1 MLLAIEI
8 FYLVLLALAVVTI
21 GLISVVV
28 VKNLY
33 KGQM

>member
-8 FYLVLLALAVVTI
+8 FYLVLLVLAVVVI
-21 GLISVVV
+21 GAISVVV
-28 VKNLY
+28 IKNLY

>member
-8 FYLVLLALAVVTI
+8 FFLVLLALTVVTI

>member
-8 FYLVLLALAVVTI
+8 FYLVLLALAILTITWIGFVVI
-21 GLISVVV
+21 
-28 VKNLY
+28 KNLY